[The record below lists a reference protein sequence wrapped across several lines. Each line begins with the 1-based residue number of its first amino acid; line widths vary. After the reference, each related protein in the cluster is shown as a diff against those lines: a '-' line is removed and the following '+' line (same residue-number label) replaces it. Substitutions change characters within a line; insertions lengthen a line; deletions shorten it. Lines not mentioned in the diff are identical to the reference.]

1 MFSKYCSKSRT
12 QQADPQ
18 GYRYSSMRITSPRL
32 ANYYAKQAGMR
43 TEAIR
48 PRGCSLIVGR
58 YRCCGARE
66 SSVILKLLSIII
78 SVYRVAESNN
88 VAKIYGTGNHTEAM
102 GEASARAMVK
112 IDESVNKQIETDEL
126 NPKRHP
132 GIIKSRA
139 MQLPEWIEKAMVEA
153 TADHP
158 VKPLR
163 KVAGILANYL
173 KQRHPPLEKHEFVDK
188 LTEVQELVSRKV
200 DLSKLS
206 NDEIDEFWKR
216 NQYNVKI
223 KLKQRVYAWVAVEYD
238 AYKSLCYM
246 LARGAQEYS
255 VLYQIFNEIHLADKE
270 FQPKALFDFGSGIGT
285 VTWAASQFWIT
296 SLNEYYCVDS
306 SGDMHRLAE
315 SIIANHPSKLKEVY
329 FRQFLPS
336 SARIKSDI
344 VVSAFSLMELPN
356 AQARLEVVLN
366 LWMRTN
372 NYLIIVEQ
380 GTNAGFRIVN
390 EARDFVLDMSSK
402 SLETDN
408 PNPFHVFAPV
418 SVLQMIHSG
427 PDLSDQVWFVQS
439 IRCVGSVQRQGNSR
453 RLSSQPVSTENR
465 YTNVPDTAIG
475 GTNCLFKS

>member
-1 MFSKYCSKSRT
+1 MQPNCWQISLLWRT
-12 QQADPQ
+12 
-18 GYRYSSMRITSPRL
+18 ITMLRRFTAL
-32 ANYYAKQAGMR
+32 EIIQKRWA
-43 TEAIR
+43 
-48 PRGCSLIVGR
+48 
-58 YRCCGARE
+58 
-66 SSVILKLLSIII
+66 SV
-78 SVYRVAESNN
+78 
-88 VAKIYGTGNHTEAM
+88 
-102 GEASARAMVK
+102 RAMVK

-139 MQLPEWIEKAMVEA
+139 MQLPEWIEKAMIEA

-223 KLKQRVYAWVAVEYD
+223 KLKQRVYAWAAVEYD

-475 GTNCLFKS
+475 GINCLFKS